1 MRPLFAMVSDV
12 FFNQF
17 PVFWTPGKDCRLHC
31 YMCACSENV
40 KFKAKIMENRED
52 DARRYPHNLQG
63 LLRFAVDHS
72 DDPQSGT
79 ASVFQEM
86 NEEVKYC
93 T

>member
-1 MRPLFAMVSDV
+1 
-12 FFNQF
+12 
-17 PVFWTPGKDCRLHC
+17 
-31 YMCACSENV
+31 
-40 KFKAKIMENRED
+40 MENRED

-86 NEEVKYC
+86 NDEVKYC